1 MSSTRSAQDSAAAE
15 GVVVGPAADF
25 PPGSLRM
32 ARVDGRRL
40 LVAHASDGLHATD
53 LACPH
58 QGYALTQGEL
68 SDDGTLTCCWHNWK
82 YRLSDGACLVGEE
95 DLRMHR
101 VEVRAASVVITVNQ
115 ADRAEEQAR
124 LLASL
129 RSGIAGNRVG
139 QISRD
144 VVRLL
149 RVDADP
155 VQVVWEAVAWGAPR
169 AEFGFGHAM
178 ASLVDCLAVAGSVE
192 GDARALPVVQAL
204 AGMAEAER
212 RRPLRPAPGPAPDLP
227 AQPGLAFRAAMEA
240 EDLGTAEALLRGAL
254 RAGAGPDELRRWLV
268 GTVSDHH
275 LSYGHAAIYVQKAF
289 DLLDLLGWDRADTVL
304 PHLVPAI
311 GYGTREDRLPYMR
324 RFVRALAP
332 LDPAALAD
340 VTPEEGWDDGGRL
353 RHALLGRDAEAALT
367 AAVTAL
373 RDGAGV
379 EGLLDVVVSVGAH
392 RLTRFDHTVE
402 TDPGE
407 DFGWLD
413 LSHVVT
419 YAHAARWA
427 WLAEPGPDTV
437 RLALWTTFLAQYA
450 GRRGYREI
458 PEGSEAGQSPSTPG
472 QPGAPEDSAVPG
484 VPSPEALCRA
494 ALGDRAGSLIVT
506 AHLIKTTAA
515 ACAEAADRGNPD
527 VLAGAARFV
536 HAPRRERFVDL
547 NVRRAIDLADGRP
560 PR

>member
-1 MSSTRSAQDSAAAE
+1 MSFDHAAGTTTARDLDAADAPP
-15 GVVVGPAADF
+15 GPPLAVGPLASF
-25 PPGSLRM
+25 PAGSLRM
-32 ARVDGRRL
+32 VRAGGRRL
-40 LVAHASDGLHATD
+40 LLAHASDGLHATD

-58 QGYALTQGEL
+58 QGYALTQGDL

-82 YRLSDGACLVGEE
+82 YRLSDGVCLVGEE
-95 DLRMHR
+95 DLRMHQVTVR
-101 VEVRAASVVITVNQ
+101 DGSVYVTLVDPPPGVER
-115 ADRAEEQAR
+115 DR
-124 LLASL
+124 LLTSL
-129 RSGIAGNRVG
+129 RSGIAHDYVG
-139 QISRD
+139 QMSRD

-155 VQVVWEAVAWGAPR
+155 VQLVWEAVAWGAPR

-178 ASLVDCLAVAGSVE
+178 ASLVDCLTIARSFE
-192 GDARALPVVQAL
+192 GDSRALPVVQAL
-204 AGMAEAER
+204 AGVAEAER
-212 RRPLRPAPGPAPDLP
+212 RRPLRAAPEPATDLP
-227 AQPGLAFRAAMEA
+227 AHPGPAFRAAMES
-240 EDLGTAEALLRGAL
+240 EDLEAAESLLRGAL
-254 RAGAGPDELRRWLV
+254 RAGFGPDELRSWLV
-268 GTVSDHH
+268 RTVSDHH
-275 LSYGHAAIYVQKAF
+275 LSYGHAAIYVHKAF
-289 DLLDLLGWDRADTVL
+289 ELVELLGWERADTVL

-324 RFVRALAP
+324 RFVRALATVD
-332 LDPAALAD
+332 LAALAD
-340 VTPEEGWDDGGRL
+340 VDPDRAWGDDGRL
-353 RHALLGRDAEAALT
+353 GHALLDRDAEGALT
-367 AAVTAL
+367 AAVAGL

-379 EGLLDVVVSVGAH
+379 EGLLDAVVSVGAH
-392 RLTRFDHTVE
+392 RLARFDHTVE
-402 TDPGE
+402 TDADE

-413 LSHVVT
+413 ISHVVT

-427 WLAEPGPDTV
+427 WRADPGPDTV
-437 RLALWTTFLAQYA
+437 RLALWTAFLAHYA
-450 GRRGYREI
+450 GRRGYREV
-458 PEGSEAGQSPSTPG
+458 PDGADADPG
-472 QPGAPEDSAVPG
+472 LGPGA
-484 VPSPEALCRA
+484 VPSPQMLCRD

>member
-1 MSSTRSAQDSAAAE
+1 MSSHDISWDHDSASPGDVPVA
-15 GVVVGPAADF
+15 VGPVTAF
-25 PPGSLRM
+25 PAGSLRM

-53 LACPH
+53 LGCPH
-58 QGYALTQGEL
+58 QGYALSQGDL
-68 SDDGTLTCCWHNWK
+68 AADGTLTCCWHNWK
-82 YRLSDGACLVGEE
+82 YRLSDGVCLVGEE
-95 DLRMHR
+95 NLRMHQ
-101 VEVRAASVVITVNQ
+101 VTVQDGSVFVTVRDPPPAA
-115 ADRAEEQAR
+115 EQDR
-124 LLASL
+124 LLTSL
-129 RSGIAGNRVG
+129 RSAIADDYVG

-169 AEFGFGHAM
+169 GEFGFGHAM
-178 ASLVDCLAVAGSVE
+178 ASLVDCLQIARSAE

-204 AGMAEAER
+204 AGIAEAER
-212 RRPLRPAPGPAPDLP
+212 RRPLRPAPEPAVDLPDHPGPA
-227 AQPGLAFRAAMEA
+227 FRTAIES
-240 EDLGTAEALLRGAL
+240 EDLVAAESILRGAW
-254 RAGAGPDELRRWLV
+254 RAGFGPEELRSWLV
-268 GTVSDHH
+268 RTVSDHH

-289 DLLDLLGWDRADTVL
+289 QLVDLLGWDRADTVL

-324 RFVRALAP
+324 PFVRAMGATDLP
-332 LDPAALAD
+332 GLAD
-340 VTPEEGWDDGGRL
+340 VDPDPGWADDGRL
-353 RHALLGRDAEAALT
+353 RTALLGRQADDVVT
-367 AAVTAL
+367 AATHVL
-373 RDGAGV
+373 RAGAGV
-379 EGLLDVVVSVGAH
+379 EGLLDTVVSVGAH
-392 RLTRFDHTVE
+392 RLARFDHTVE

-427 WLAEPGPDTV
+427 WRADPGPDTL
-437 RLALWTTFLAQYA
+437 RLAYSAAFLAHYA

-458 PEGSEAGQSPSTPG
+458 PDGTGPEDAP
-472 QPGAPEDSAVPG
+472 APEADLTPA
-484 VPSPEALCRA
+484 ALCRD
-494 ALGDRAGSLIVT
+494 ALGDRAGSLIVA

-515 ACAEAADRGNPD
+515 ACAETDDRANPD
-527 VLAGAARFV
+527 VLTGVARFV
-536 HAPRRERFVDL
+536 HAPRRERFIDL
-547 NVRRAIDLADGRP
+547 NVHRAIDLADGRP